1 VDAEARAAVE
11 WLERP
16 LAEMCQETARRPL
29 AHFDDMAA
37 QFERVQYRGGEY
49 SFHGQDLTVQPMF
62 TLKNDHPEK
71 MPGMPRCPKCEPNLP
86 RSQITIGAMEM
97 LADRVHDL
105 IVDADD

>member
-37 QFERVQYRGGEY
+37 QFERVQY
-49 SFHGQDLTVQPMF
+49 
-62 TLKNDHPEK
+62 HPEK